1 VVPKDVRPR
10 IGELLV
16 EAGRLSP
23 ADLQR
28 GLAAQKAT
36 RARLGATLASMGVVT
51 DDEVARSLARQHGVP
66 AALEKHLAGRD
77 RTLATRLSP
86 EVARTL
92 VALPIA
98 MSRGGDGLNLV
109 VCMRDPTAPM
119 VADLRAHVGAPII
132 ASVAGERALRKAIA
146 ETYPEPPPRPV
157 AAVTA
162 AVAEEAHEED
172 DESIDIDVETDS
184 QAFPSIG
191 HVDESALVE
200 LDDAYVNKDHS
211 QVTTMTGSVPVMEQ
225 LAKSATGTQTTVRL
239 PDTRYTPPAQPAVKL
254 MRLDEVIV
262 ALATADTGDDVVE
275 LALQCMRGQW
285 KAALVMQVKDRERLA
300 LGQAGFGGNL
310 TPATVEAI
318 VVPLDQPSVLRTAH
332 DDRRPWA
339 GDATISSTVQDRFL
353 RLFSDVGSKTIGVAP
368 VLVRSRP
375 VALIFGIGPLG
386 ALPEASATLAGLA
399 HAMGEAYLRII
410 LDKRD

>member
-1 VVPKDVRPR
+1 VRPR

-23 ADLQR
+23 ADLER
-28 GLAAQKAT
+28 GLAAQRAT
-36 RARLGATLASMGVVT
+36 RTRLGATLASMGVVT

-66 AALEKHLAGRD
+66 AALEKHLLGRD
-77 RTLATRLSP
+77 PTLASKLSP

-132 ASVAGERALRKAIA
+132 ASVAGERALRMAIA
-146 ETYPEPPPRPV
+146 AAYPPEPGRAV
-157 AAVTA
+157 AAASPATEDA
-162 AVAEEAHEED
+162 RPHEQPVEDED
-172 DESIDIDVETDS
+172 DSIDIDVEGDS
-184 QAFPSIG
+184 QPFPSIG

-200 LDDAYVNKDHS
+200 LDDEYVHKDHS
-211 QVTTMTGSVPVMEQ
+211 QVTTMTVDKRQSGTF
-225 LAKSATGTQTTVRL
+225 TGVRL
-239 PDTRYTPPAQPAVKL
+239 PDTRYPPPAQPAVKL
-254 MRLDEVIV
+254 MRLDEAIL
-262 ALATADTGDDVVE
+262 ALATADTADDVVE
-275 LALQCMRGQW
+275 LAVQCMRGQW
-285 KAALVMQVKDRERLA
+285 KAGLVMHVKDRERLA

-353 RLFSDVGSKTIGVAP
+353 RLFADVGSKTMAVAP
-368 VLVRSRP
+368 ILVRNRP
-375 VALIFGIGPLG
+375 VGLLFGIGPLG
-386 ALPEASATLAGLA
+386 SLPESSAAVATLA